1 MFEDFLSDPKYS
13 NSKKKHK
20 QLQRL
25 LLKYIEVQKFQ
36 EIKSNEDLPLQQRQK
51 LNKARTKKKILKK
64 IHEELNERLR
74 PEETFEIW
82 HLYKNLNLDRQKSGK
97 KYNANGQGNMTEKL
111 MDDLINS
118 NENDEVESEESDNE
132 QSVANQLDR
141 FLNSFDLSSTW
152 TKANFLIKT
161 KGLEVLPHESLETD
175 SSSMIRNGNVGLRNH
190 HINNLKTLL
199 HVNILRRNWGLAY
212 KIFCLLIRLPKVDIR
227 SLWPLGIEILNR
239 QREETAY
246 DNKDIKLFKDEK
258 FFDWL
263 SSFFIIN
270 KHSNTFNLS
279 NTRKISAPI
288 WRSGSRTHTPMYVIT
303 SLWGLMIK
311 NKYTRLRDRLD
322 ELLLE
327 PPYDTDGVFY
337 FLMALCKLLENFK
350 LANKFSSFGNEA
362 PIDESENEDSDEMDD
377 LFFTTKNDI
386 HKKVIENQKVIERN
400 LEKCKEL
407 NFEFPKSLLNNEIN
421 GIMKQINEDHNDS
434 NSPLSSSSERD
445 LDNENDIHVRN
456 ISSTP
461 LDVEPIFGDIDGKVK
476 SRQNSIDSYENKL
489 SFENAE
495 NNEMN
500 NNLEE
505 NSQSMNFDFDFD

>member
-36 EIKSNEDLPLQQRQK
+36 EIISNKDLPLKQRQR
-51 LNKARTKKKILKK
+51 LNKAKTKKKILRK

-82 HLYKNLNLDRQKSGK
+82 HLYKNLNLDRQKSSK
-97 KYNANGQGNMTEKL
+97 KHSVQSQGSITEGL
-111 MDDLINS
+111 MDELVKS
-118 NENDEVESEESDNE
+118 NENDEVDSDDSDNE
-132 QSVANQLDR
+132 LSVDNQLDR

-161 KGLEVLPHESLETD
+161 KGLEVLPHAPLETD
-175 SSSMIRNGNVGLRNH
+175 SSGFIKSDNASLINH

-199 HVNILRRNWGLAY
+199 HINILRRNWGLAY

-246 DNKDIKLFKDEK
+246 DSSDIKLFKDEK

-270 KHSNTFNLS
+270 KHSNTFSLS

-311 NKYTRLRDRLD
+311 NKYARLRDKLD

-327 PPYDTDGVFY
+327 PPYNTDGVFY

-350 LANKFSSFGNEA
+350 LANRFSGFD
-362 PIDESENEDSDEMDD
+362 DESPRDESDNEYEENDI
-377 LFFTTKNDI
+377 FFLSKTDI
-386 HKKVIENQKVIERN
+386 HKRILENQKIIEKN
-400 LEKCKEL
+400 LEKCKEF
-407 NFEFPKSLLNNEIN
+407 NFDFPKDLINNEIN
-421 GIMKQINEDHNDS
+421 WIMKQINEDNND
-434 NSPLSSSSERD
+434 NSSISSTSERNF
-445 LDNENDIHVRN
+445 DNESDIQDRN

-461 LDVEPIFGDIDGKVK
+461 LDVEPIFEYIDGKSK
-476 SRQNSIDSYENKL
+476 SRQNSIDLYENKL
-489 SFENAE
+489 SIEGTEDNSR
-495 NNEMN
+495 ND
-500 NNLEE
+500 NLEE
-505 NSQSMNFDFDFD
+505 NNLSMNFDFDFD

>member
-20 QLQRL
+20 QLQKL
-25 LLKYIEVQKFQ
+25 LLKYIEVQKFH
-36 EIKSNEDLPLQQRQK
+36 EIKSNEDFPLQQRQK
-51 LNKARTKKKILKK
+51 LNKAKTKKKILKK
-64 IHEELNERLR
+64 IHDELNERLR

-82 HLYKNLNLDRQKSGK
+82 HLHKNLNLDRQKSAK
-97 KYNANGQGNMTEKL
+97 KHNADGQENMTEKL
-111 MDDLINS
+111 MGDLINS
-118 NENDEVESEESDNE
+118 TENDEVESEESDNE
-132 QSVANQLDR
+132 QSVDSQLDR

-161 KGLEVLPHESLETD
+161 KGLEVLPHDSLETY
-175 SSSMIRNGNVGLRNH
+175 STNITRNGNIGLRNH

-199 HVNILRRNWGLAY
+199 HVNILRRNWELAY

-263 SSFFIIN
+263 SSFFIIHR
-270 KHSNTFNLS
+270 HSNTFNLS

-327 PPYDTDGVFY
+327 PPYNTDGVFY
-337 FLMALCKLLENFK
+337 FLMVLCKLLENFK
-350 LANKFSSFGNEA
+350 LANKYSSVGNEA
-362 PIDESENEDSDEMDD
+362 PVDESENEDDDELND
-377 LFFTTKNDI
+377 LFFTSKNDI
-386 HKKVIENQKVIERN
+386 HKKILENQKVIERN
-400 LEKCKEL
+400 LEKCIEF
-407 NFEFPKSLLNNEIN
+407 NFEFPQSLINNEIN
-421 GIMKQINEDHNDS
+421 GIMKQINEDLNDS
-434 NSPLSSSSERD
+434 SPSSLSSSERD
-445 LDNENDIHVRN
+445 FDNENSIHGRN

-461 LDVEPIFGDIDGKVK
+461 LDVEPIFGDIDDKVK

-489 SFENAE
+489 GFENAE

-505 NSQSMNFDFDFD
+505 NNESMNFDFDFD